1 MSQTLLRAEFAAV
14 VLKVTVAIG
23 DQVQRDQEILVLES
37 MKTEIPITSPAAG
50 RIVEIRVGEGD
61 AVEERQ
67 PLVVLET

>member
-14 VLKVTVAIG
+14 VLKVTVVIG